1 MRRTIAAALSA
12 ILLGAAPVWAQTP
25 SPEAA
30 SAARELIVAMKATDQ
45 FKAILPL
52 IMQNL
57 KPAIVQNRPEVE
69 KDFDAI
75 APAMIDMAMSK
86 LPALTELMAQVYA
99 RNFTTA
105 ELNDLMAFYK
115 TPTGQKLLQSMPV
128 ITQQSLAAGQQF
140 AQTIVVDLQKQIVDE
155 MKKRGHTL

>member
-1 MRRTIAAALSA
+1 MRPMIAAAFLAS
-12 ILLGAAPVWAQTP
+12 LLVASPALAQSP
-25 SPEAA
+25 SPEAT

-57 KPAIVQNRPEVE
+57 KPAIVQNRPDVE

-75 APAMIDMAMSK
+75 TPAMIDMAMSK

-140 AQTIVVDLQKQIVDE
+140 AQTIVTDLQKQIVEE

>member
-1 MRRTIAAALSA
+1 MRPMIAAALLAS
-12 ILLGAAPVWAQTP
+12 LLVAPPALAQSP
-25 SPEAA
+25 SPEAT

-57 KPAIVQNRPEVE
+57 KPAIVQNRPDVE

-75 APAMIDMAMSK
+75 TPAMIDMAMSK

-140 AQTIVVDLQKQIVDE
+140 AQTIVTDLQKQIVDE

>member
-1 MRRTIAAALSA
+1 MRRMIAAALLAS
-12 ILLGAAPVWAQTP
+12 LLGVAPTWAQTP
-25 SPEAA
+25 PPEAT

-57 KPAIVQNRPEVE
+57 KPAIVQNRPDVE

-75 APAMIDMAMSK
+75 TPAMIDMAMSK
-86 LPALTELMAQVYA
+86 LPALTALMAQVYA

-140 AQTIVVDLQKQIVDE
+140 AQTIVTDLQKQIVEE

>member
-1 MRRTIAAALSA
+1 MRPMIAAALLAS
-12 ILLGAAPVWAQTP
+12 LLVAPPALAQSP
-25 SPEAA
+25 SPEAT

-57 KPAIVQNRPEVE
+57 KPAIVQNQPDVE

-75 APAMIDMAMSK
+75 TPAMIDMAMSK

-140 AQTIVVDLQKQIVDE
+140 AQTIVTDLQKQIVDE

>member
-1 MRRTIAAALSA
+1 MRRMIAAALLAS
-12 ILLGAAPVWAQTP
+12 LLGVAPTRAQTP
-25 SPEAA
+25 PPEAT

-57 KPAIVQNRPEVE
+57 KPAIVQNRPDVE

-75 APAMIDMAMSK
+75 TPAMIDMAMSK

-140 AQTIVVDLQKQIVDE
+140 AQTIVTDLQKQIVEE

>member
-1 MRRTIAAALSA
+1 MRPMIAAALLGS
-12 ILLGAAPVWAQTP
+12 LLVAPAALAQTP
-25 SPEAA
+25 PPEAT

-57 KPAIVQNRPEVE
+57 KPAIVQNRPDVE

-75 APAMIDMAMSK
+75 TPAMIDMAMSK

-105 ELNDLMAFYK
+105 ELNDLKAFYK

-140 AQTIVVDLQKQIVDE
+140 AQTIVIDLQKQIADE
-155 MKKRGHTL
+155 MKKRGHTP

>member
-1 MRRTIAAALSA
+1 MRRMIAAALLAS
-12 ILLGAAPVWAQTP
+12 LLGVAPTLAQTP
-25 SPEAA
+25 PPEAT

-57 KPAIVQNRPEVE
+57 KPAIVQNRPDVE

-75 APAMIDMAMSK
+75 TPAMIDMAMSK

-140 AQTIVVDLQKQIVDE
+140 AQTIVTDLQKQIVEE